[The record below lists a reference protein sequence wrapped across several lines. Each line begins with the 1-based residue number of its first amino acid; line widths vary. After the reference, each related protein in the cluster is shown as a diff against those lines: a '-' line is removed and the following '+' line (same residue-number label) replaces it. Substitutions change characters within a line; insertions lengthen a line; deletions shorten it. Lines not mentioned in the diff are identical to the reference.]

1 MIPRQNLG
9 NFFWFEKGRNVASKN
24 IEILTET
31 FTLVVDR
38 APGTNFPPAY
48 QLELKHGGGVLVK
61 YAVGDKEGARQI
73 ALVLTKTLEV
83 VGKALLDA
91 METAALADAPL
102 LDGSPEVP
110 TESETAVRQVMETL
124 ATEVL
129 DKPELATEILDS

>member
-48 QLELKHGGGVLVK
+48 QLELKHGGTVLVK

-110 TESETAVRQVMETL
+110 TESETAARQVMETL